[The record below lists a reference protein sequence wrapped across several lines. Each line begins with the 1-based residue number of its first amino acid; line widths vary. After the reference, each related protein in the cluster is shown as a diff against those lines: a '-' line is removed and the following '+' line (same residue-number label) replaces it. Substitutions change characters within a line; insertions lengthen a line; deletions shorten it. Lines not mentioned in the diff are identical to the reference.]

1 MLQLYHCPLVVKTW
15 NEIICL
21 SCASNE
27 QSNKWSAQ
35 ASHCS
40 LITHHQCL
48 ALLAGTSATEP
59 KKAQK
64 IQRRPL
70 SSASFGQKIK
80 KLSSPQKRSFL
91 WTKYLSSTS
100 LSYLDDQII
109 IRGTWYHYNK
119 SAAPTIKMVNGKDG
133 LQDWLKFFNW
143 QVTVLLGM
151 KWRLWPLLSISK
163 ISGIQAAYSE
173 WFLDFTHPLSTSLKI
188 RTKMCYR
195 KDSVNVWDI

>member
-1 MLQLYHCPLVVKTW
+1 MVCSSQPLFTY
-15 NEIICL
+15 NPPPM
-21 SCASNE
+21 SR
-27 QSNKWSAQ
+27 
-35 ASHCS
+35 
-40 LITHHQCL
+40 
-48 ALLAGTSATEP
+48 LAGGHIGHWAQKSPENPTSATLLSLFWP
-59 KKAQK
+59 K
-64 IQRRPL
+64 
-70 SSASFGQKIK
+70 K

-151 KWRLWPLLSISK
+151 KWRLWPLLLISK

-195 KDSVNVWDI
+195 KYSVMVWDI